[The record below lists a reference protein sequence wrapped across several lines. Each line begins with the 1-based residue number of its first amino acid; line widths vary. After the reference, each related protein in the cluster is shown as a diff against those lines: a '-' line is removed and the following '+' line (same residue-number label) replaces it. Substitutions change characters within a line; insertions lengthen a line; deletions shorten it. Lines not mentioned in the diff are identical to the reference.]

1 MMNWAGR
8 NIVITG
14 ANRGIGRALVEYW
27 DRCGANVLM
36 CMRTVDAELVKLAE
50 SARRNGQNHQIVM
63 LDLLS
68 SDSIKAAHQRI
79 AGWSREIDVL
89 VNNAGAAYGSL
100 ATMTP
105 PPKLRE
111 IFQINFF
118 GQIEFTQFIA
128 RLMMK
133 RNQGSI
139 VFVGSTAGIRADEG
153 TLAYGSSKAA
163 LMHAARILATEFAPY
178 KIRVNA
184 IAPSVTATDMLEEM
198 TESALAKLTENSL
211 LGRVLSVDDVVN
223 YITFIASDSARNIN
237 GQVLKIDGGSR

>member
-1 MMNWAGR
+1 MMHWAGR

-14 ANRGIGRALVEYW
+14 ANRGIGRALVQYW
-27 DRCGANVLM
+27 DRAGANVLM
-36 CMRTVDAELVKLAE
+36 CMRTVDHDLLSMAEAAQAK
-50 SARRNGQNHQIVM
+50 GQKHKVVS

-68 SDSIKAAHQRI
+68 SESIKAAHQAI

-89 VNNAGAAYGSL
+89 VNNAGAAYGGL

-105 PPKLRE
+105 PAKLRE
-111 IFQINFF
+111 MFQVNFF

-133 RNQGSI
+133 KAKGSI
-139 VFVGSTAGIRADEG
+139 VFVGSTAGLRADEG

-163 LMHAARILATEFAPY
+163 QMHAARILATELAPY

-184 IAPSVTATDMLEEM
+184 VAPSVTATDMLEEM
-198 TESALAKLTENSL
+198 TESALRKLAENSL
-211 LGRVLSVDDVVN
+211 LGSVLSVDDVVD
-223 YITFIASDSARNIN
+223 YITFIAGDSARNIN
-237 GQVLKIDGGSR
+237 GQILSIDGGSR

>member
-1 MMNWAGR
+1 MMDWTGR
-8 NIVITG
+8 NVIITG
-14 ANRGIGRALVEYW
+14 ANRGIGRALVEHW
-27 DRCGANVLM
+27 DRSGANVLM
-36 CMRTVDAELVKLAE
+36 CMRTVDEDLVNLAE
-50 SARRNGQNHQIVM
+50 VAREDGRNHQVVT

-68 SDSIKAAHQRI
+68 SESIKSAHQRI

-89 VNNAGAAYGSL
+89 VNNAGAAYGGL
-100 ATMTP
+100 ATMTSTA
-105 PPKLRE
+105 KLQE

-133 RNQGSI
+133 RAKGNI
-139 VFVGSTAGIRADEG
+139 LFVGSTAGIRADEG

-184 IAPSVTATDMLEEM
+184 IAPSVTATDMLQEM
-198 TESALAKLTENSL
+198 TESAIVKLTENSL
-211 LGRVLSVDDVVN
+211 LGSVLTVDDVVN
-223 YITFIASDSARNIN
+223 FITFIASDAARNIN

>member
-1 MMNWAGR
+1 MMHWAGR

-14 ANRGIGRALVEYW
+14 ANRGIGRALVQYW
-27 DRCGANVLM
+27 DRAGANVLM
-36 CMRTVDAELVKLAE
+36 CVRTVDGDLLSIAEAAQAK
-50 SARRNGQNHQIVM
+50 GQKHQVVS

-68 SDSIKAAHQRI
+68 SESIKAAHQAI

-89 VNNAGAAYGSL
+89 VNNAGAAYGGL

-105 PPKLRE
+105 PAKLQE
-111 IFQINFF
+111 LFQVNFF

-133 RNQGSI
+133 KAKGSI

-163 LMHAARILATEFAPY
+163 LMHAARILATELAPY

-184 IAPSVTATDMLEEM
+184 VAPSVTATDMLGEM
-198 TESALAKLTENSL
+198 TESALRKLTENSL
-211 LGRVLSVDDVVN
+211 LGSVLSVDDVVD
-223 YITFIASDSARNIN
+223 YITFIASDAARNIN
-237 GQVLKIDGGSR
+237 GQVLRIDGGSR

>member
-1 MMNWAGR
+1 MMQWAGK

-14 ANRGIGRALVEYW
+14 ANRGIGRALVEQW

-36 CMRTVDAELVKLAE
+36 CMRTVDDDLVTLVEA
-50 SARRNGQNHQIVM
+50 AREKGQSHQVVT

-68 SDSIKAAHQRI
+68 SESIKAAHQTI
-79 AGWSREIDVL
+79 AGWSREVDVL
-89 VNNAGAAYGSL
+89 INNAGAAYGGL

-105 PPKLRE
+105 PAKLQE
-111 IFQINFF
+111 IFQVNFF

-133 RNQGSI
+133 KAKGSI

-184 IAPSVTATDMLEEM
+184 IAPSVTATDMLGEM
-198 TESALAKLTENSL
+198 TESAIRKLTESSL
-211 LGRVLSVDDVVN
+211 LGSVLSVEDVVN
-223 YITFIASDSARNIN
+223 YITFIASDAARNIN
-237 GQVLKIDGGSR
+237 GQVLKLDGGSR